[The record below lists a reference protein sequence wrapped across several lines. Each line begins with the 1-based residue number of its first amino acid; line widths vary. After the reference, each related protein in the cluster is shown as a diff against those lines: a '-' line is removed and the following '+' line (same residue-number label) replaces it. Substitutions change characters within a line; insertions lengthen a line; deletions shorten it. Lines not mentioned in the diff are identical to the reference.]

1 MLALDLM
8 ATGENLTST
17 NFTKAHLANIIK
29 NVCTKLK
36 WNEETEDPND
46 SQNEKMQNYCLI

>member
-46 SQNEKMQNYCLI
+46 SQNEKMQN